1 MAEDRAPA
9 AAVLAD
15 PAPLGLAGFALTTFV
30 ISVHNIGAPDLA
42 WFGLALF
49 YGGTAQFAA
58 GMWEFKRGNVF
69 GATAFGSFGAFWL
82 ALAGFIALVLAG
94 KVPAAQVHTDVGW
107 FMFAFFVFCS
117 YMLVASARVNLAVF
131 GVFLTLDVTL
141 ILLFIGNFAN
151 ATAIVVIGGI
161 VGVITA
167 LVAWYASFAL
177 LLAGMG
183 HPILPVGAAPWDRF
197 MPRARPAAEAEG
209 ASVVP

>member
-1 MAEDRAPA
+1 MAEDRTPT
-9 AAVLAD
+9 VMLAD
-15 PAPLGLAGFALTTFV
+15 PAPLGLAAFALTTFL
-30 ISVHNIGAPDLA
+30 ISVHNIGAPDLT

-49 YGGTAQFAA
+49 YGGAAQFAA

-82 ALAGFIALVLAG
+82 GLAGFVGLVLA
-94 KVPAAQVHTDVGW
+94 KQVPAAQVHTDVGW
-107 FMFAFFVFCS
+107 FMLAFAIFCT
-117 YMLVASARVNLAVF
+117 YMLAASARVNLAVF

-151 ATAIVVIGGI
+151 ATPVVVIAGV

-167 LVAWYASFAL
+167 LVAWYTSFAG

-183 HPILPVGAAPWDRF
+183 HPILPVGNAPWRSAAPE
-197 MPRARPAAEAEG
+197 PEPATEPGLA
-209 ASVVP
+209 

>member
-1 MAEDRAPA
+1 MAEERTPA
-9 AAVLAD
+9 AAIAD

-58 GMWEFKRGNVF
+58 GMWEFKRGNAF

-82 ALAGFIALVLAG
+82 ALAGLVGLVLA
-94 KVPAAQVHTDVGW
+94 KQIPVAQAHTDVGW
-107 FMFAFFVFCS
+107 FMLAFAVFCT

-141 ILLFIGNFAN
+141 ILLFIGNFASSSN
-151 ATAIVVIGGI
+151 PVIVIGGV

-167 LVAWYASFAL
+167 LVAWYASFAIL
-177 LLAGMG
+177 LTAMG
-183 HPILPVGAAPWDRF
+183 HPILPVGSAPWNRL
-197 MPRARPAAEAEG
+197 MPQPGPAPETEG
-209 ASVVP
+209 ARLVP

>member
-1 MAEDRAPA
+1 MAEDRTPA
-9 AAVLAD
+9 AALAD

-42 WFGLALF
+42 WYSLALF
-49 YGGTAQFAA
+49 YGGVAQFAA

-82 ALAGFIALVLAG
+82 ALAGLVGLVLAG
-94 KVPAAQVHTDVGW
+94 KIPAADVHTDVGW
-107 FMFAFFVFCS
+107 FMFAFAVFCT

-131 GVFLTLDVTL
+131 AVFLTLDLTL

-151 ATAIVVIGGI
+151 SNPVVVIAGV

-167 LVAWYASFAL
+167 LVAWYTSFAGV
-177 LLAGMG
+177 LAGMG
-183 HPILPVGAAPWDRF
+183 HPILPVGNPPWDRL
-197 MPRARPAAEAEG
+197 MPQRQPATESEG
-209 ASVVP
+209 ASVGP